1 LSIYNTGDTEG
12 QTGNVID
19 HKFELFSEL
28 EVPVK
33 IEYIQHIPLGGDILL
48 GGKISAGQKFYD

>member
-1 LSIYNTGDTEG
+1 MTQRENRVYNES
-12 QTGNVID
+12 
-19 HKFELFSEL
+19 ELFSEL

-48 GGKISAGQKFYD
+48 GGEDFRRTKVL

>member
-1 LSIYNTGDTEG
+1 MYNES
-12 QTGNVID
+12 
-19 HKFELFSEL
+19 ELFSEL